1 VSVENKLRKKYQ
13 SEYNG
18 PQYGSGV
25 VLRKFTPSPKYFA
38 SSPIPISI
46 HNSRS
51 FVKKNP
57 IIQMKKMPKMVY
69 KIGT

>member
-1 VSVENKLRKKYQ
+1 MSVENKLRKKYQ

-18 PQYGSGV
+18 PQEESSL
-25 VLRKFTPSPKYFA
+25 VLRKFTPPPKYFA
-38 SSPIPISI
+38 SSANPISI

-57 IIQMKKMPKMVY
+57 ITQMKKMPIMVY

>member
-1 VSVENKLRKKYQ
+1 VSLENKFRKKYQ

-18 PQYGSGV
+18 PQKGSGL

-46 HNSRS
+46 HSS
-51 FVKKNP
+51 ISLVKINP
-57 IIQMKKMPKMVY
+57 ITQMIKMPKIM
-69 KIGT
+69 